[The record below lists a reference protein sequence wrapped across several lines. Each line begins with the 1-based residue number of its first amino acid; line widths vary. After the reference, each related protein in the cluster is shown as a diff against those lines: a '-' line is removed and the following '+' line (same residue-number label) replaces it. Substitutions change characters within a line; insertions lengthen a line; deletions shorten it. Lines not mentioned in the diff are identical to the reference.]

1 MKKIT
6 LWLIK
11 LAVSTGIL
19 YCLFLKIPFAN
30 VIHALVNTK
39 IVFLFPALLLQ
50 IGMIYIRAF
59 QIKIFVLQQKMNF
72 TVSELVKINFITFF
86 YSLFLPGEL
95 MGGAVRW
102 YKLSKPE
109 GKRAQALACIIFTRT
124 ISIFTLTFVGTI
136 FFFIERPYDH
146 GLINISLFTGLLA
159 SSLLFLSITN
169 AAFSLKIENLAQRF
183 GFLTIPKFIREKTA
197 KVWNSIKE
205 FHKAPSNHKIYALSL
220 AVLFHLLQI
229 FSLYFF
235 MRALDINIS
244 IISIAWIIAAVFF
257 LQMLPISISGLGV
270 REGALVFLLKKYSVL
285 GPDAMALSLLI
296 FGVSVAFAFLGGI
309 LEAMEFFKQKKRA
322 LT

>member
-6 LWLIK
+6 LWFIK

-39 IVFLFPALLLQ
+39 IIFLFPALLLQ
-50 IGMIYIRAF
+50 ISMIYIRAF

-109 GKRAQALACIIFTRT
+109 GKRAQALACIILTRT

-169 AAFSLKIENLAQRF
+169 AAFSLKIENLAQRS

-205 FHKAPSNHKIYALSL
+205 FQKAPSNHKIYALSL

-229 FSLYFF
+229 FSLW
-235 MRALDINIS
+235 R
-244 IISIAWIIAAVFF
+244 
-257 LQMLPISISGLGV
+257 
-270 REGALVFLLKKYSVL
+270 
-285 GPDAMALSLLI
+285 
-296 FGVSVAFAFLGGI
+296 
-309 LEAMEFFKQKKRA
+309 
-322 LT
+322 